1 MPIVNSDGENWH
13 PKNRM
18 RHGKE
23 NQMRRRNPNFPL
35 YTAGTLVA
43 SVILAAANPLFGMP
57 ANAPENLPPAELVR
71 LTVAHEVAAAEHAS
85 VKHRFRSRRETGH
98 GSQTKIYVE
107 TRDAMLGMVVAYNDQ
122 PASPEQMQAEKSRLQ
137 RLIKDPDQLRRRQK
151 QEKEDTEHTLRIVRA
166 LPDAFL
172 YEYEG
177 TQDGMGDVGR
187 IGDKLL
193 RLKFRP
199 NPTYAPPSHVE
210 QVLTGM
216 QGELLIDAQCHRI
229 ARIDG
234 TLFKEV
240 GFGWDI
246 LGHLDKGGHF
256 MVQQAEVADG
266 TWDVT
271 RMVLNFTGK
280 ILLLKSLNIKTDEVF
295 SDFWR
300 VPESMTIAQ
309 GVELLESQDVRS
321 AQAQND
327 KTETAE
333 RR

>member
-1 MPIVNSDGENWH
+1 
-13 PKNRM
+13 
-18 RHGKE
+18 
-23 NQMRRRNPNFPL
+23 
-35 YTAGTLVA
+35 
-43 SVILAAANPLFGMP
+43 
-57 ANAPENLPPAELVR
+57 
-71 LTVAHEVAAAEHAS
+71 
-85 VKHRFRSRRETGH
+85 
-98 GSQTKIYVE
+98 
-107 TRDAMLGMVVAYNDQ
+107 
-122 PASPEQMQAEKSRLQ
+122 
-137 RLIKDPDQLRRRQK
+137 
-151 QEKEDTEHTLRIVRA
+151 
-166 LPDAFL
+166 
-172 YEYEG
+172 
-177 TQDGMGDVGR
+177 
-187 IGDKLL
+187 
-193 RLKFRP
+193 
-199 NPTYAPPSHVE
+199 VE

-295 SDFWR
+295 RDFWR

-309 GVELLESQDVRS
+309 GVELLESQEVRS

-327 KTETAE
+327 KTETAQ
-333 RR
+333 RK

>member
-1 MPIVNSDGENWH
+1 
-13 PKNRM
+13 
-18 RHGKE
+18 
-23 NQMRRRNPNFPL
+23 MRRRNTTFPL
-35 YTAGTLVA
+35 YTAGTLVG
-43 SVILAAANPLFGMP
+43 SLILVLVAANPLFAVP
-57 ANAPENLPPAELVR
+57 ANGPENLPPAELVR
-71 LTVAHEVAAAEHAS
+71 LTVARELAAAENTS
-85 VKHRFRSRRETGH
+85 VKHRFRSRKETAH

-122 PASPEQMQAEKSRLQ
+122 LASAEQLQAEKSRLQ
-137 RLIKDPDQLRRRQK
+137 HLINDPAQLRRKQK
-151 QEKEDTEHTLRIVRA
+151 QEKEETEHTLRIVKA
-166 LPDAFL
+166 LPEAFL
-172 YEYEG
+172 YEYTG
-177 TQDGMGDVGR
+177 TQDGTGDVGK
-187 IGDKLL
+187 IGDKLV

-199 NPTYAPPSHVE
+199 NPAYVPPSHVE

-216 QGELLIDAQCHRI
+216 QGELLIDAPCHRI

-240 GFGWDI
+240 SFGWDI

-256 MVQQAEVADG
+256 LVQQAEVGDG

-271 RMVLNFTGK
+271 RMVLNLTGK

-309 GVELLESQDVRS
+309 GVELLESQEVNS
-321 AQAQND
+321 AQTQND
-327 KTETAE
+327 KTETAQ

>member
-1 MPIVNSDGENWH
+1 
-13 PKNRM
+13 
-18 RHGKE
+18 
-23 NQMRRRNPNFPL
+23 MRRRNPHFPL
-35 YTAGTLVA
+35 HNAGTLVA
-43 SVILAAANPLFGMP
+43 AVIFAAANPLFGMS
-57 ANAPENLPPAELVR
+57 ANPPESLPPAELVR
-71 LTVAHEVAAAEHAS
+71 LTVAHEVAAAEQAS
-85 VKHRFRSRRETGH
+85 VKHGFRSRRETGH

-107 TRDAMLGMVVAYNDQ
+107 TRDAMLGMVVAYDDQ

-137 RLIKDPDQLRRRQK
+137 RLINDPDQLHRRQK

-177 TQDGMGDVGR
+177 TQEGTGDTGR
-187 IGDKLL
+187 MGDKLL

-216 QGELLIDAQCHRI
+216 HGELLIDAQCHRI

-266 TWDVT
+266 AWDVT

-309 GVELLESQDVRS
+309 GVELLESQEVRS
-321 AQAQND
+321 AQAQHD
-327 KTETAE
+327 KTETAQ

>member
-1 MPIVNSDGENWH
+1 
-13 PKNRM
+13 
-18 RHGKE
+18 
-23 NQMRRRNPNFPL
+23 MRRRNPNFPL
-35 YTAGTLVA
+35 HNAGILVA
-43 SVILAAANPLFGMP
+43 AVILAAANPLFGMP
-57 ANAPENLPPAELVR
+57 SNPPESLPPAELVR
-71 LTVAHEVAAAEHAS
+71 LTVAHEIAAAEQAS
-85 VKHRFRSRRETGH
+85 VKHGFRSRKETGH

-122 PASPEQMQAEKSRLQ
+122 PASPEQMQGEKSRLQ
-137 RLIKDPDQLRRRQK
+137 RLIKDPDQLHRRQK

-177 TQDGMGDVGR
+177 AQDGTGDLGR

-199 NPTYAPPSHVE
+199 NPSYAPPSHVE

-216 QGELLIDAQCHRI
+216 QGELLIDAPCHRI

-256 MVQQAEVADG
+256 MVQQAEVDDG

-271 RMVLNFTGK
+271 HMVLNFSGK

-300 VPESMTIAQ
+300 VPESMTIVQ
-309 GVELLESQDVRS
+309 GVELLESQEVRS
-321 AQAQND
+321 AQAQRD
-327 KTETAE
+327 KTETAQ

>member
-1 MPIVNSDGENWH
+1 
-13 PKNRM
+13 M

-23 NQMRRRNPNFPL
+23 KQMRGRNPNFPL
-35 YTAGTLVA
+35 HAAGTLVA

-57 ANAPENLPPAELVR
+57 ANTPENLPPAELVR
-71 LTVAHEVAAAEHAS
+71 LTVAHEVAAAEQAS
-85 VKHRFRSRRETGH
+85 AKHGFRSRRETAH

-107 TRDAMLGMVVAYNDQ
+107 TRDAMLGMVIAYNDQ
-122 PASPEQMQAEKSRLQ
+122 PASPEQRQAEKNRLQ
-137 RLIKDPDQLRRRQK
+137 RLIKDPDQLHRRQK

-166 LPDAFL
+166 LPEAFL

-177 TQDGMGDVGR
+177 TQDGRGDVGR

-216 QGELLIDAQCHRI
+216 QGELL
-229 ARIDG
+229 IDG

-280 ILLLKSLNIKTDEVF
+280 ILLLKSLNIKADEVF

-309 GVELLESQDVRS
+309 GVELLESQEVRS
-321 AQAQND
+321 AQAQHD
-327 KTETAE
+327 KTETAQ

>member
-1 MPIVNSDGENWH
+1 MI
-13 PKNRM
+13 R
-18 RHGKE
+18 E
-23 NQMRRRNPNFPL
+23 NQMRRRNLNFPL
-35 YTAGTLVA
+35 HHAATPVPA
-43 SVILAAANPLFGMP
+43 SCLATANPLFGMP
-57 ANAPENLPPAELVR
+57 ANPPESLPPAELVR
-71 LTVAHEVAAAEHAS
+71 LTVAHEVAAAQQGS
-85 VKHRFRSRRETGH
+85 VKHRFRSRRQTGH

-137 RLIKDPDQLRRRQK
+137 RLIKDSDQLHRRQK

-177 TQDGMGDVGR
+177 TQDGTGDGSG

-246 LGHLDKGGHF
+246 LGHLDKGGRF

-309 GVELLESQDVRS
+309 GVELLESQEVRS

-327 KTETAE
+327 KTETAQ

>member
-1 MPIVNSDGENWH
+1 M
-13 PKNRM
+13 K
-18 RHGKE
+18 
-23 NQMRRRNPNFPL
+23 RRNPNFPL
-35 YTAGTLVA
+35 YIAETLVA
-43 SVILAAANPLFGMP
+43 LLLLSGTNPLFAMP
-57 ANAPENLPPAELVR
+57 ANGPEDLPPAAELVR
-71 LTVAHEVAAAEHAS
+71 MTVAHEVAAAEQAS
-85 VKHRFRSRRETGH
+85 VKHRFRSRKETVH

-107 TRDAMLGMVVAYNDQ
+107 TRDVMLGMVVAYNDQ
-122 PASPEQMQAEKSRLQ
+122 PTSAEQLQAEKSRLQ
-137 RLIKDPDQLRRRQK
+137 HLIKDPAQLRRKQK
-151 QEKEDTEHTLRIVRA
+151 QEKEETEHTLRIVRA

-172 YEYEG
+172 YEYDG
-177 TQDGMGDVGR
+177 TQDGTGDVGK
-187 IGDKLL
+187 IGDKLT

-240 GFGWDI
+240 SFGWDI

-256 MVQQAEVADG
+256 MVQQAEVGDG

-271 RMVLNFTGK
+271 RMALNLTGK

-295 SDFWR
+295 SDFR
-300 VPESMTIAQ
+300 QVPESMTIAQ
-309 GVELLESQDVRS
+309 GVELLENPKVRS
-321 AQAQND
+321 AQAPID
-327 KTETAE
+327 KTQTAQ
-333 RR
+333 RH

>member
-1 MPIVNSDGENWH
+1 
-13 PKNRM
+13 
-18 RHGKE
+18 
-23 NQMRRRNPNFPL
+23 MRRRNLNFPL
-35 YTAGTLVA
+35 PHTGTLVA
-43 SVILAAANPLFGMP
+43 AAILAVANPLFGLP
-57 ANAPENLPPAELVR
+57 ANPPESLPPAELVR
-71 LTVAHEVAAAEHAS
+71 LTVAHEVAAAQQGS
-85 VKHRFRSRRETGH
+85 VKHRFRSRRQTGH

-137 RLIKDPDQLRRRQK
+137 RLIKDSDQLHRRQK

-172 YEYEG
+172 YEYAG
-177 TQDGMGDVGR
+177 TQDGTGEAGR

-216 QGELLIDAQCHRI
+216 QGELLIDDQCHRI

-246 LGHLDKGGHF
+246 LGHLDKGGRF
-256 MVQQAEVADG
+256 MVQQAEVDDG

-280 ILLLKSLNIKTDEVF
+280 ILLLKSLNIRTDEVF

-309 GVELLESQDVRS
+309 GMELLESQEVRS
-321 AQAQND
+321 AQAQHG
-327 KTETAE
+327 KTETAQ

>member
-1 MPIVNSDGENWH
+1 
-13 PKNRM
+13 
-18 RHGKE
+18 
-23 NQMRRRNPNFPL
+23 
-35 YTAGTLVA
+35 
-43 SVILAAANPLFGMP
+43 
-57 ANAPENLPPAELVR
+57 
-71 LTVAHEVAAAEHAS
+71 
-85 VKHRFRSRRETGH
+85 
-98 GSQTKIYVE
+98 
-107 TRDAMLGMVVAYNDQ
+107 MLGMVVAYNDQ
-122 PASPEQMQAEKSRLQ
+122 PASPEQMQAEKRRLQ
-137 RLIKDPDQLRRRQK
+137 RLIKDPDQLHRRQK
-151 QEKEDTEHTLRIVRA
+151 QEKEDTEHTLRIIRA

-172 YEYEG
+172 YEYDG
-177 TQDGMGDVGR
+177 TQDGTGDVGR
-187 IGDKLL
+187 IGDQLL

-216 QGELLIDAQCHRI
+216 QGELLIDTQCHRI

-266 TWDVT
+266 TWNVT

-295 SDFWR
+295 RDFWP

-309 GVELLESQDVRS
+309 GVELLESQEVRS

-327 KTETAE
+327 KTETAQ
-333 RR
+333 RK

>member
-1 MPIVNSDGENWH
+1 VILRNDND
-13 PKNRM
+13 ND
-18 RHGKE
+18 KE
-23 NQMRRRNPNFPL
+23 NQVRRRNLNFPL
-35 YTAGTLVA
+35 HHAATLVA
-43 SVILAAANPLFGMP
+43 AAILTAANPLFGLP
-57 ANAPENLPPAELVR
+57 ANPPESLPPAELVR
-71 LTVAHEVAAAEHAS
+71 LTVAREVAAAQQAS
-85 VKHRFRSRRETGH
+85 VKHRFRSRRQTGH

-137 RLIKDPDQLRRRQK
+137 RLIKDPDQLHRRQK

-177 TQDGMGDVGR
+177 TQDGAGDAGR

-199 NPTYAPPSHVE
+199 NPSYAPPSHVE

-246 LGHLDKGGHF
+246 LGHLDKGGRF
-256 MVQQAEVADG
+256 MVQQAEVDDG

-280 ILLLKSLNIKTDEVF
+280 ILLLKSLNIKADEVF

-300 VPESMTIAQ
+300 VPDSMTIAQ
-309 GVELLESQDVRS
+309 GVELLESQEVRS
-321 AQAQND
+321 AQAQHD
-327 KTETAE
+327 KTETAQ

>member
-1 MPIVNSDGENWH
+1 
-13 PKNRM
+13 
-18 RHGKE
+18 
-23 NQMRRRNPNFPL
+23 MRRRNPNFPL
-35 YTAGTLVA
+35 YTAGALVA

-57 ANAPENLPPAELVR
+57 AHTPENPPPAELVR
-71 LTVAHEVAAAEHAS
+71 LTVAHELAAAEHAS

-122 PASPEQMQAEKSRLQ
+122 PASPGQMQAENSRLQ
-137 RLIKDPDQLRRRQK
+137 RLIKDPDQLHRRQK

-177 TQDGMGDVGR
+177 TQDGTGDVGR
-187 IGDKLL
+187 TGDKLL

-229 ARIDG
+229 ARMDG

-300 VPESMTIAQ
+300 VPDSMTIAQ
-309 GVELLESQDVRS
+309 GVELLESQEVRS

-327 KTETAE
+327 KTETAQ

>member
-1 MPIVNSDGENWH
+1 
-13 PKNRM
+13 
-18 RHGKE
+18 
-23 NQMRRRNPNFPL
+23 MRRRNPHFPL
-35 YTAGTLVA
+35 HNAGTLVA
-43 SVILAAANPLFGMP
+43 AVILAAANPLFGMP
-57 ANAPENLPPAELVR
+57 ANPPESLPPAELVR
-71 LTVAHEVAAAEHAS
+71 LTVAHEVAAAEQAS
-85 VKHRFRSRRETGH
+85 VKHRFRSRRQTGH

-107 TRDAMLGMVVAYNDQ
+107 TRDAMLGMVVAYDDQ

-137 RLIKDPDQLRRRQK
+137 RLIKDPDQLHRRQK

-172 YEYEG
+172 FEYEG
-177 TQDGMGDVGR
+177 TQDGTGDVGR

-280 ILLLKSLNIKTDEVF
+280 ILLLKSLNIKADEVF

-309 GVELLESQDVRS
+309 GVELLESQEVRS

-327 KTETAE
+327 ETETAQ

>member
-1 MPIVNSDGENWH
+1 MI
-13 PKNRM
+13 R
-18 RHGKE
+18 E
-23 NQMRRRNPNFPL
+23 NQMRRRNLNFPL
-35 YTAGTLVA
+35 HHAATLVA
-43 SVILAAANPLFGMP
+43 AAILATANPLFGMP
-57 ANAPENLPPAELVR
+57 ANPPESLPPAELVR
-71 LTVAHEVAAAEHAS
+71 LTVAHEVAAAQQGS
-85 VKHRFRSRRETGH
+85 VKHRFRSRRQTGH

-137 RLIKDPDQLRRRQK
+137 RLIKDSDQLHRRQK

-166 LPDAFL
+166 LPDAFV
-172 YEYEG
+172 YEYAG
-177 TQDGMGDVGR
+177 TQDGTGEAGR

-199 NPTYAPPSHVE
+199 SPTYAPPSHVE

-216 QGELLIDAQCHRI
+216 QGELLIDDQCHRI

-234 TLFKEV
+234 TLFKDV

-256 MVQQAEVADG
+256 MVQQAEVDDG

-271 RMVLNFTGK
+271 RMVLNFSGK

-309 GVELLESQDVRS
+309 GVELLESQEVRS
-321 AQAQND
+321 AQAQHD
-327 KTETAE
+327 KTETAQ

>member
-1 MPIVNSDGENWH
+1 
-13 PKNRM
+13 M
-18 RHGKE
+18 RW
-23 NQMRRRNPNFPL
+23 RNPNFPL
-35 YTAGTLVA
+35 YTAGALVA
-43 SVILAAANPLFGMP
+43 SVILAVANSLFGMP
-57 ANAPENLPPAELVR
+57 ANTPENLPPAELVR

-122 PASPEQMQAEKSRLQ
+122 PASPEQMQAEKRRLQ
-137 RLIKDPDQLRRRQK
+137 RLIKDPDQLHRRQK
-151 QEKEDTEHTLRIVRA
+151 QEKEDTEHTLRIIRA

-172 YEYEG
+172 YEYDG
-177 TQDGMGDVGR
+177 TQDGTGDVGR

-199 NPTYAPPSHVE
+199 NPAYAPPSHVE

-216 QGELLIDAQCHRI
+216 QGELLIDTQCHRI

-266 TWDVT
+266 TWNVT

-295 SDFWR
+295 RDFWP

-309 GVELLESQDVRS
+309 GVELLESQEVRS

-327 KTETAE
+327 KTETAQ
-333 RR
+333 RK

>member
-1 MPIVNSDGENWH
+1 
-13 PKNRM
+13 
-18 RHGKE
+18 
-23 NQMRRRNPNFPL
+23 MRRRNLNFPL
-35 YTAGTLVA
+35 HHAATLVA
-43 SVILAAANPLFGMP
+43 AAILAAANPLFGMP
-57 ANAPENLPPAELVR
+57 ANPPESLPPAELVR
-71 LTVAHEVAAAEHAS
+71 LTVAHEVAAAQQGS
-85 VKHRFRSRRETGH
+85 VKHRFRSRRQTGH

-137 RLIKDPDQLRRRQK
+137 RLIKDSDQLHRRQK

-172 YEYEG
+172 YEYAG
-177 TQDGMGDVGR
+177 TQDGTGEAGR

-210 QVLTGM
+210 QVLTVM
-216 QGELLIDAQCHRI
+216 QGELLIDAPCHRI

-256 MVQQAEVADG
+256 MVQQAEVTDG

-271 RMVLNFTGK
+271 RMVLGFTGK

-300 VPESMTIAQ
+300 VPDSMTIAQ
-309 GVELLESQDVRS
+309 GGGLLETQ
-321 AQAQND
+321 
-327 KTETAE
+327 
-333 RR
+333 

>member
-1 MPIVNSDGENWH
+1 
-13 PKNRM
+13 M

-23 NQMRRRNPNFPL
+23 NQIRRQDPNFPL
-35 YTAGTLVA
+35 CTAGTLVA

-57 ANAPENLPPAELVR
+57 ANTPENLPPAELVR
-71 LTVAHEVAAAEHAS
+71 LTVAHEVAAAENAS

-122 PASPEQMQAEKSRLQ
+122 PATAEQMQAEKSRLQ
-137 RLIKDPDQLRRRQK
+137 RLIKDPDQLHRRQK

-172 YEYEG
+172 YEYDG
-177 TQDGMGDVGR
+177 TQDGTDDVGR

-210 QVLTGM
+210 QVLTGRH
-216 QGELLIDAQCHRI
+216 GELLIDARCHRI

-256 MVQQAEVADG
+256 MVQQAEVTDG

-280 ILLLKSLNIKTDEVF
+280 ILLLKSLNIKTDEVL

-309 GVELLESQDVRS
+309 GVELLESQEVRP

>member
-1 MPIVNSDGENWH
+1 
-13 PKNRM
+13 
-18 RHGKE
+18 
-23 NQMRRRNPNFPL
+23 
-35 YTAGTLVA
+35 
-43 SVILAAANPLFGMP
+43 
-57 ANAPENLPPAELVR
+57 VR

-122 PASPEQMQAEKSRLQ
+122 PASPAQMQAEKSRLQ
-137 RLIKDPDQLRRRQK
+137 RLIKDPEQLHRRQK

-177 TQDGMGDVGR
+177 TQDGTGDVGR

-216 QGELLIDAQCHRI
+216 QGELLIDAPCHRI

-246 LGHLDKGGHF
+246 LGHLDKGSHF
-256 MVQQAEVADG
+256 MVQQAEVTDG

-271 RMVLNFTGK
+271 RMVLSFSGK

-300 VPESMTIAQ
+300 VPESMTIVQ
-309 GVELLESQDVRS
+309 GVELLESQEVRS

-327 KTETAE
+327 KTETAQ

>member
-1 MPIVNSDGENWH
+1 MSVVNSDCENWH
-13 PKNRM
+13 PKHRT

-23 NQMRRRNPNFPL
+23 NQMRGRNPNSPL
-35 YTAGTLVA
+35 YAAGTLIA
-43 SVILAAANPLFGMP
+43 SVILAAASPLFGMP
-57 ANAPENLPPAELVR
+57 ANPPENLPPAELVR
-71 LTVAHEVAAAEHAS
+71 LIVAHEVAAAEQAS
-85 VKHRFRSRRETGH
+85 AKHGFRSRRETAH

-107 TRDAMLGMVVAYNDQ
+107 TRDALLGIVIAYNDQ
-122 PASPEQMQAEKSRLQ
+122 PASPELMQAEKNRLH
-137 RLIKDPDQLRRRQK
+137 RLIKDPDQLHRRQK

-166 LPDAFL
+166 LPEAFL

-177 TQDGMGDVGR
+177 TQDGRGDVGR

-256 MVQQAEVADG
+256 VVQQAEVADG

-309 GVELLESQDVRS
+309 GVELLESQEVRS
-321 AQAQND
+321 AQAQHA
-327 KTETAE
+327 KTETAQ

>member
-1 MPIVNSDGENWH
+1 MIKGND
-13 PKNRM
+13 
-18 RHGKE
+18 KE
-23 NQMRRRNPNFPL
+23 NQMTRRNPNFRL
-35 YTAGTLVA
+35 HTAGTLVA
-43 SVILAAANPLFGMP
+43 SVILAAANPLFGKP
-57 ANAPENLPPAELVR
+57 ADTPENLPPAELVR
-71 LTVAHEVAAAEHAS
+71 STVAHEVAAAEHT
-85 VKHRFRSRRETGH
+85 VKHRFRSRRETVH

-122 PASPEQMQAEKSRLQ
+122 PASPEQMQAEKSRLR

-177 TQDGMGDVGR
+177 TQEGTGDTGRMGDE
-187 IGDKLL
+187 LL

-256 MVQQAEVADG
+256 MVQQAEVDDG

-309 GVELLESQDVRS
+309 GVELLESQEVRS
-321 AQAQND
+321 AQAQHD
-327 KTETAE
+327 KTETAQ

>member
-1 MPIVNSDGENWH
+1 MIKGND
-13 PKNRM
+13 
-18 RHGKE
+18 KE
-23 NQMRRRNPNFPL
+23 NQMRWRNPNFPL
-35 YTAGTLVA
+35 HTGGTLVA
-43 SVILAAANPLFGMP
+43 TVILAAANPLFGMP
-57 ANAPENLPPAELVR
+57 ANTPENLPPAELVR
-71 LTVAHEVAAAEHAS
+71 STVAHEVAAAEHAS
-85 VKHRFRSRRETGH
+85 VRHRFRSRRETVH

-107 TRDAMLGMVVAYNDQ
+107 TRDAMLGMVVEYNDQ
-122 PASPEQMQAEKSRLQ
+122 PASPAQMQAEKSRLQ
-137 RLIKDPDQLRRRQK
+137 RLIKDPDQLHRRQK
-151 QEKEDTEHTLRIVRA
+151 QEKEDSEHTLRIVRA

-172 YEYEG
+172 FEYAG
-177 TQDGMGDVGR
+177 TQDGTGNVGR

-246 LGHLDKGGHF
+246 LGHLDRGGHF

-280 ILLLKSLNIKTDEVF
+280 ILLLKSLNIRTDEVF

-309 GVELLESQDVRS
+309 GLELLESQEVRS
-321 AQAQND
+321 AQAKND
-327 KTETAE
+327 KTETAQ

>member
-1 MPIVNSDGENWH
+1 MIKGND
-13 PKNRM
+13 
-18 RHGKE
+18 KE
-23 NQMRRRNPNFPL
+23 NQMTRRNPNFRL
-35 YTAGTLVA
+35 HTAGTLVA
-43 SVILAAANPLFGMP
+43 SVILAAANPLFGKP
-57 ANAPENLPPAELVR
+57 ADTPENLPPAELVR
-71 LTVAHEVAAAEHAS
+71 STVAHEVAAAEHT
-85 VKHRFRSRRETGH
+85 VKHRFRSRRETVH

-122 PASPEQMQAEKSRLQ
+122 PASPAQMQAEKSRLQ
-137 RLIKDPDQLRRRQK
+137 RLIKDPDQLHRRQK

-172 YEYEG
+172 FEYEG
-177 TQDGMGDVGR
+177 TQDGTGDVGR

-234 TLFKEV
+234 ALFKEV

-280 ILLLKSLNIKTDEVF
+280 ILLLKSLNIRTDEVF

-309 GVELLESQDVRS
+309 GVELLESQEVRS
-321 AQAQND
+321 APAQND
-327 KTETAE
+327 KTETAQ
-333 RR
+333 RK

>member
-1 MPIVNSDGENWH
+1 MPIVNSDCENWH
-13 PKNRM
+13 PKNSM
-18 RHGKE
+18 SHDKE
-23 NQMRRRNPNFPL
+23 NQMRRRNLNFLL

-57 ANAPENLPPAELVR
+57 ANTSENLPPAELVR

-122 PASPEQMQAEKSRLQ
+122 PASPAQMQAEKSRLQ
-137 RLIKDPDQLRRRQK
+137 RLIKDPEQLHRRQK

-177 TQDGMGDVGR
+177 TQDGTGDVGR

-246 LGHLDKGGHF
+246 LGHLDKGSHF
-256 MVQQAEVADG
+256 MVQQAEVTDG

-271 RMVLNFTGK
+271 RMVLSFTGK

-300 VPESMTIAQ
+300 VPESMTIVQ
-309 GVELLESQDVRS
+309 GVELLESQEVRS

-327 KTETAE
+327 KTETAQ

>member
-1 MPIVNSDGENWH
+1 
-13 PKNRM
+13 M
-18 RHGKE
+18 RW
-23 NQMRRRNPNFPL
+23 RNPNFPL
-35 YTAGTLVA
+35 YTAGALVA
-43 SVILAAANPLFGMP
+43 SVILAVANSLFGMP
-57 ANAPENLPPAELVR
+57 ANTPENLPPAELVR

-122 PASPEQMQAEKSRLQ
+122 PASPEQMQAEKRRLQ
-137 RLIKDPDQLRRRQK
+137 RLIKDPDQLHRRQK
-151 QEKEDTEHTLRIVRA
+151 QEKEDTEHTLRIIRA

-172 YEYEG
+172 YEYDG
-177 TQDGMGDVGR
+177 TQDGTGDVGR
-187 IGDKLL
+187 IGDQLL

-216 QGELLIDAQCHRI
+216 QGELLIDTQCHRI

-266 TWDVT
+266 TWNVT

-295 SDFWR
+295 RDFWP

-309 GVELLESQDVRS
+309 GVELLESQEVRS

-327 KTETAE
+327 KTETAQ
-333 RR
+333 RK

>member
-1 MPIVNSDGENWH
+1 MPIVNSDGENGH
-13 PKNRM
+13 PKSCM
-18 RHGKE
+18 RHDKE
-23 NQMRRRNPNFPL
+23 TQMRRQNRNFPL
-35 YTAGTLVA
+35 YSAGALVA

-57 ANAPENLPPAELVR
+57 ANTPESLPPAELVR
-71 LTVAHEVAAAEHAS
+71 LTVAHEVATAEHES

-122 PASPEQMQAEKSRLQ
+122 PASAAQMQAEKNRLQ

-166 LPDAFL
+166 LPEAFL
-172 YEYEG
+172 YEYDG
-177 TQDGMGDVGR
+177 TQDGSDDVGR

-199 NPTYAPPSHVE
+199 NPTYAPASHVE

-216 QGELLIDAQCHRI
+216 HGELLIDAQCHRI

-246 LGHLDKGGHF
+246 LGHLDKDGHF
-256 MVQQAEVADG
+256 MVQQAEVTDG

-280 ILLLKSLNIKTDEVF
+280 ILLLKSLNINTDEVF

-309 GVELLESQDVRS
+309 GVELLESQEVRS
-321 AQAQND
+321 VQAQND